1 MRNIT
6 AAYGTC
12 AIAACLFAI
21 LAGLSLQFGFK
32 YMACA
37 FIYTSGVS
45 ITCSIAGYLNS
56 GGKQLAEDQRLE
68 AESLRERRQWGM

>member
-1 MRNIT
+1 VRNIT

-45 ITCSIAGYLNS
+45 LTCAVAGYLNN
-56 GGKQLAEDQRLE
+56 GVKFQDVDKRRVEE
-68 AESLRERRQWGM
+68 LRERRQWGM